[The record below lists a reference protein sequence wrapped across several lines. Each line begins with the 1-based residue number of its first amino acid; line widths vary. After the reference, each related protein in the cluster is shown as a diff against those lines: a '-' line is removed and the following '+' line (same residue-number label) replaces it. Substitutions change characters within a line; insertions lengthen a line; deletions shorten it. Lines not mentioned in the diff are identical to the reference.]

1 MFPDYQSMYF
11 NEVNRLEAMG
21 WKNWKQNENKMF
33 APLERHS
40 GEISFPS
47 EAWDPNQV
55 NSEAEGVWA
64 QLRASKI
71 IRVIQERDLDLLW
84 EVGAGNGTVAI
95 PLAKQHIPV
104 IAIEPL
110 ETGAQS
116 LATAGFA
123 SYLGTLQELN
133 LPNSSIKA
141 IGLFDVLEHIEKP
154 GEILEEI
161 KRVLLPS
168 GVLIITVPAHNF
180 LFSDFDL
187 SIGHY
192 RRYSRATL
200 TETLKESGLNLDS
213 IDYFFQTLVIP
224 AFILRRIPYLLGR
237 RNNFSDVKNT
247 IVRQS
252 RVMQIMNLIV
262 KLAFKIENYFNLP
275 FGLSIIA
282 VVRKS
287 EK

>member
-1 MFPDYQSMYF
+1 MFPEYQSMYF

-33 APLERHS
+33 APLERYS

-64 QLRASKI
+64 RLRASKI

-84 EVGAGNGTVAI
+84 EVGAGNGMVAI
-95 PLAKQHIPV
+95 PLAQQHIPV

-123 SYLGTLQELN
+123 SYLGTLRELN

-154 GEILEEI
+154 EEILEEI

-187 SIGHY
+187 SIGHF

-200 TETLKESGLNLDS
+200 TKTLEESGLTLDS
-213 IDYFFQTLVIP
+213 INYFFQTLVIP

-237 RNNFSDVKNT
+237 RNSFSKIKNT
-247 IVRQS
+247 IDRQS
-252 RVMQIMNLIV
+252 RVMQIMNQIV

-287 EK
+287 EN

>member
-1 MFPDYQSMYF
+1 MYLD
-11 NEVNRLEAMG
+11 EVNRLEALG
-21 WKNWKQNENKMF
+21 WKNWKQNENNMF
-33 APLERHS
+33 APLERSS

-71 IRVIQERDLDLLW
+71 IRVIQKRDLDLLW
-84 EVGAGNGTVAI
+84 EVGAGNGMVAI
-95 PLAKQHIPV
+95 PLAQQHVPV

-133 LPNSSIKA
+133 FPNSSIKA
-141 IGLFDVLEHIEKP
+141 IGLFDVLEHIERP
-154 GEILEEI
+154 EEILTEI
-161 KRVLLPS
+161 KRVLRPS
-168 GVLIITVPAHNF
+168 GLLIITVPAHNF

-187 SIGHY
+187 SIGHF

-200 TETLKESGLNLDS
+200 TKTLEESGLILDS
-213 IDYFFQTLVIP
+213 IDYFFQALVIP

-237 RNNFSDVKNT
+237 RNSFSKIKNT
-247 IVRQS
+247 IDKQS
-252 RVMQIMNLIV
+252 RVMQIMNQIV
-262 KLAFKIENYFNLP
+262 KLAFRVENYFNLP

-287 EK
+287 EN